1 MMDQQPH
8 YILDVK
14 NICKSFPGVK
24 ALDHADFNLR
34 RGEVHAIVGENGAGK
49 STLIKV
55 ISGVYHHDIGDF
67 YFEGVRHARLTPA
80 VSNELGIYTIYQEN
94 TLISELTVAENLY
107 LDARHSD
114 KKFINWKKVNESAKK
129 SLEILNLSINPLAYA
144 KDLGIAEQQGVQI
157 TKVVCKNAKIIIMD
171 EPTASFGPEEIK
183 HLFDNIR
190 MLKEQGTSII
200 YITHHL
206 EEVMELADR
215 VTIMRDGKTIGT
227 HDIAGLTEEKMVSEM
242 VGRECGIVFAKEKV
256 GIGKESLKVND
267 ISKKGVLEGVR
278 FSMHEGEIVGMY
290 GLMGAGRTEFA
301 MTLLC
306 AMKADR
312 YDVDIYGRKLIA
324 KKPKD
329 VIRAGIGFITE
340 DRRKTGLIMEAD
352 VRDNT
357 VIAGLN
363 NLHGRFLSIREQN
376 KVTQEYVRKLDIKTP
391 SITSPVKYMSG
402 GNQQKVA
409 FAKWMFANKEILIFD
424 EPTRG
429 IDIGAKEEIYRII
442 VSLAKQGKSILL
454 ITSEMPEL
462 IALSDKVVVMKGGR
476 VAAELAGRE
485 ITEEQI
491 LIHALGGGAIEREKK
506 R

>member
-1 MMDQQPH
+1 MEHQPD
-8 YILDVK
+8 YILEVK
-14 NICKSFPGVK
+14 NVCKSFPGVK
-24 ALDHADFNLR
+24 ALDKVDFNLR

-55 ISGVYHHDIGDF
+55 FSGVYHHDAGDF
-67 YFEGVRHARLTPA
+67 YFEGVRHAKLTPA
-80 VSNELGIYTIYQEN
+80 VSNDLGIYTIYQEN
-94 TLISELTVAENLY
+94 TLIPELTVAENLY
-107 LDARHSD
+107 LDSQHTGKRLIH
-114 KKFINWKKVNESAKK
+114 WKKVNESAKK
-129 SLEILNLSINPLAYA
+129 SLEILKLRINPLAFA

-157 TKVVCKNAKIIIMD
+157 TKVVCKNAKVIIMD

-183 HLFDNIR
+183 QLFDIIR
-190 MLKEQGTSII
+190 MLKEQGTAII
-200 YITHHL
+200 YISHHL

-215 VTIMRDGKTIGT
+215 VTIMRDGKTIAT
-227 HDIAGLTEEKMVSEM
+227 HDIAGLTSEQMVSEM
-242 VGRECGIVFAKEKV
+242 VGRECGIVFAKESV
-256 GIGKESLKVND
+256 DIGKESLKVND
-267 ISKKGVLEGVR
+267 ISKKGVLEGIC
-278 FSMHEGEIVGMY
+278 FSLHEGEITGLY
-290 GLMGAGRTEFA
+290 GLVGAGRTELA

-306 AMKADR
+306 AMKADT
-312 YDVDIYGRKLIA
+312 YDVDIYGRKLLA

-329 VIRAGIGFITE
+329 VIKAGIGLITE

-363 NLHGRFLSIREQN
+363 NLRGRFLSTKEQN
-376 KVTQEYVRKLDIKTP
+376 SVTQQYVRQLDIKTP
-391 SITSPVKYMSG
+391 SITNPVKFMSG

-409 FAKWMFANKEILIFD
+409 FAKWMFADKEILIFD

-429 IDIGAKEEIYRII
+429 IDIGAKEEIYKII

-462 IALSDKVVVMKGGR
+462 IALSDKVIVMKNGR
-476 VAAELAGRE
+476 LVAELAGPE

-491 LIHALGGGAIEREKK
+491 LIHALGGGAVAQ
-506 R
+506 